1 MKFLKSEGKWISSFF
16 EKVENVLVRTATFGK
31 RASYKKIS
39 AASAADEILFDLVL
53 TIEMMAAI

>member
-1 MKFLKSEGKWISSFF
+1 MLQENFL
-16 EKVENVLVRTATFGK
+16 
-31 RASYKKIS
+31 

>member
-1 MKFLKSEGKWISSFF
+1 MSFF

-31 RASYKKIS
+31 RASYKKIL